1 MPFATNGGV
10 SRADMSGDPAWIEI
24 DDEQYEGALAGM
36 QAGKIVSI
44 DGGFAVVDPPAPEE
58 PPAPEPETVQPR
70 TILSSREYLTR
81 FTNEEYAA
89 VRASESIDMQRAYD
103 SLIAAQYVDLSDPA
117 VGMGLDLMI
126 SLGIIDATRK
136 AELLQPEPVA

>member
-1 MPFATNGGV
+1 MPYATAGGV

-24 DDEQYEGALAGM
+24 TDEQYSAALAGM
-36 QAGKIVSI
+36 QVGQLVSI
-44 DGGFAVVDPPAPEE
+44 EDGFALVDPPTPEE
-58 PPAPEPETVQPR
+58 PPTPEPEPPAPR

-81 FTNEEYAA
+81 FTNAEYAA
-89 VRASESIDMQRAYD
+89 VRSSDSIDLQRAYD

-126 SLGIIDATRK
+126 SLGIIDAARK
-136 AELLQPEPVA
+136 LELLQPEPVA